1 MKKISIVTPT
11 YNEEETIRSCI
22 NAVREVMGTE
32 LLNYEYEHII
42 TDNCST
48 DSTISILKEEA
59 ANDSRIKVLQNSR
72 NVGPFRNM
80 WSGMK
85 NSTGDAVIPFLPADL
100 QDPVSVIPEFVNIWS
115 QGTPLIYG
123 VRRNRQEAISMRII
137 RNIYYRI
144 INKFSLI
151 DIPRN
156 VGEFLIADRKVVVAV
171 LSTDDEYPYVRGLF
185 AQTGV
190 KSKSVEY
197 TWESRKSGKSKNNYL
212 DLVDQG
218 INGFVSTNR
227 TVSRLAL
234 MSGFLFA
241 FFGLGTALFNF
252 ISLAINRHGTQTGIP
267 TLLVGVFFLGG
278 VQLIFLGIIGEYV
291 LSIHNQVRKVPAF
304 YLVEKINL

>member
-22 NAVREVMGTE
+22 NAVRDVMGTE
-32 LLNYEYEHII
+32 LSNYEYEHII

-48 DSTISILKEEA
+48 DSTISILREEA

-123 VRRNRQEAISMRII
+123 VRRNRQEAISMRIL

-144 INKFSLI
+144 INKFSQI

-156 VGEFLIADRKVVVAV
+156 VGEFLIADRKVVDAV
-171 LSTDDEYPYVRGLF
+171 LTTDDEYPYVRGLF

-190 KSKSVEY
+190 RSRSVEY

-252 ISLAINRHGTQTGIP
+252 ISLPIFKGTP
-267 TLLVGVFFLGG
+267 M
-278 VQLIFLGIIGEYV
+278 
-291 LSIHNQVRKVPAF
+291 
-304 YLVEKINL
+304 